1 MQSTAPRRSPRI
13 AALKAAA
20 ADAQPVRRSARIA
33 AYTKAKATANA
44 TKNVADALESYSKIK
59 AACDAAL
66 AATAAAKS
74 AYTATHAAAARAAA
88 DAVLQEEENERI
100 LAQEALD
107 NARESFMVARH
118 YALLSA
124 MRGQP
129 EEEQKQ
135 LKFLATVAADH
146 YYTCIKYAIELGLDT
161 MQMDW

>member
-1 MQSTAPRRSPRI
+1 M
-13 AALKAAA
+13 K
-20 ADAQPVRRSARIA
+20 ADAAKAVQPVRRSARIA
-33 AYTKAKATANA
+33 AYTKAKATAVDA
-44 TKNVADALESYSKIK
+44 KNVADALESYSKIK
-59 AACDAAL
+59 AAVDAAL
-66 AATAAAKS
+66 AATA

-88 DAVLQEEENERI
+88 DAVLLEEENERI

-161 MQMDW
+161 MHMDW